1 MICRHKDPDAIYCLG
16 DLIGYGAYPNEVID
30 FVRARGIPTVMG
42 NYDEGVGFDL
52 HDCGC
57 VYRDALMDKL
67 GNKPQVQFR
76 RVSYDVEAAAEAIHT
91 VGLPKHFASDLL
103 SGGQTGCKNGV
114 VKGDSF
120 MGEKSGVSNPRAK
133 LDQDLDRLRDDILRM
148 GDMVDN
154 AIVRAMEALVE
165 QDTVL
170 AQEVIAGDEAVNAMR
185 FQVEEHCLSLIATQQ
200 PAAGDLRAI
209 VAAMNIVSDLERMGD
224 HAAGIAKSVLRGED
238 DLKLEVPTDIMLM
251 AKDVREM
258 LQMAFKAYRNQDLA
272 LAHKVAARDDEI
284 DEQYRK
290 LFRDLLQTMAEKPIK
305 SGAGIRLQFASHN
318 LERIADRATNLV
330 ERVIF
335 QHSGEMQE
343 LNPEPGET
351 GFN

>member
-1 MICRHKDPDAIYCLG
+1 
-16 DLIGYGAYPNEVID
+16 
-30 FVRARGIPTVMG
+30 
-42 NYDEGVGFDL
+42 
-52 HDCGC
+52 
-57 VYRDALMDKL
+57 
-67 GNKPQVQFR
+67 
-76 RVSYDVEAAAEAIHT
+76 
-91 VGLPKHFASDLL
+91 
-103 SGGQTGCKNGV
+103 
-114 VKGDSF
+114 

-148 GDMVDN
+148 GSMVDN

-170 AQEVIAGDEAVNAMR
+170 AQEVIDGDEAVNAMR

-238 DLKLEVPTDIMLM
+238 DPKLDVPTDITRM
-251 AKDVREM
+251 AKSVREM
-258 LQMAFKAYRNQDLA
+258 LLMAFDAYRNQDLA

-305 SGAGIRLQFASHN
+305 SGSGIRLQFASHN